1 MDERYRIKG
10 DMHTHTVASQHA
22 FSTIAELIG
31 RSKSLGME
39 FLAAT
44 DHGPEMTDGANRLHF
59 LGLSRLPDVIDGI
72 RLFKGAEVN
81 IKNFKGRI
89 DLDNSI
95 LKKRKSKKRY
105 KLADRFN
112 VTKSKEMFILIQSYH
127 NPQNNVE
134 KAIRSWNGGPRYS
147 RRGTQKYYNKVM
159 KLLK

>member
-1 MDERYRIKG
+1 MDAIIQVESEGNPKAMSG
-10 DMHTHTVASQHA
+10 NSC
-22 FSTIAELIG
+22 
-31 RSKSLGME
+31 
-39 FLAAT
+39 
-44 DHGPEMTDGANRLHF
+44 GAMQITPIL
-59 LGLSRLPDVIDGI
+59 V
-72 RLFKGAEVN
+72 KEC
-81 IKNFKGRI
+81 
-89 DLDNSI
+89 NSI